1 MCIGGVGRA
10 VCVCVCFRVQQE
22 QLAAIF
28 QLLRENQETFGE
40 VTEGDMEEQL
50 KLYSL

>member
-1 MCIGGVGRA
+1 M
-10 VCVCVCFRVQQE
+10 CVCDWFPRVQQE

-28 QLLRENQETFGE
+28 MLLKENQEVLGE

>member
-1 MCIGGVGRA
+1 MLLCLCR
-10 VCVCVCFRVQQE
+10 RVQQE

-28 QLLRENQETFGE
+28 KLLRENQDTFGE
-40 VTEGDMEEQL
+40 MTEGDVEEQL

>member
-1 MCIGGVGRA
+1 MC
-10 VCVCVCFRVQQE
+10 VCVCVWVGSRVQQE

-28 QLLRENQETFGE
+28 LLLKENQEVLGE